1 MLALLGETTVGDVA
15 VRVIA
20 RQTIDGT
27 GGGRIASPGPPSWRV
42 GA

>member
-20 RQTIDGT
+20 RQTIDGQ
-27 GGGRIASPGPPSWRV
+27 V
-42 GA
+42 VEE